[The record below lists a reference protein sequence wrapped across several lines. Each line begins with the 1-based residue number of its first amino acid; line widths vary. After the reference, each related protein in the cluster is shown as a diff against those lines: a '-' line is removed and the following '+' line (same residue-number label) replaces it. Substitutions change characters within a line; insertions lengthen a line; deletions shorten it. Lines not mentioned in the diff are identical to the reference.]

1 MPQNLCSRP
10 VNTLANVLQYYHSET
25 IDRSGSMACTDTRP
39 LPNTPS
45 SARIAARSNNR
56 FGAVLSSLFEFWSAR
71 AAVTASSANGTRRD
85 AYSVV
90 LFQSN
95 ARAVIEHDF
104 ARSPDQLLDELL
116 PHRGSGGTNFATA
129 ITLAQ
134 TVMERNWSTER

>member
-1 MPQNLCSRP
+1 M
-10 VNTLANVLQYYHSET
+10 TW
-25 IDRSGSMACTDTRP
+25 TDPRP

-71 AAVTASSANGTRRD
+71 ATVTASSAHGTRRD
-85 AYSVV
+85 AYSVI
-90 LFQSN
+90 LFNSSAQTI
-95 ARAVIEHDF
+95 IEHDF
-104 ARSPDQLLDELL
+104 AKSPDHLLDELL
-116 PHRGSGGTNFATA
+116 PYEGSGGTNFTTA